1 MHNCISPAGDNRLPK
16 AIEAI
21 IKELESMSNIH
32 RNSVCEVLHGL
43 IQKHMGQN
51 VVFHSKSSEH
61 RRFPQISCRWYQKN
75 IIEVR
80 IFTSQAD
87 SRDPTCDNMLRQL
100 SVASILVGTPANFV
114 DELDPDKTPP
124 IFRQKYSVLAVLS
137 DRLFD
142 VLSNALVIE

>member
-21 IKELESMSNIH
+21 IKELEGMSNIH

-51 VVFHSKSSEH
+51 VVFHSKSSEY

-100 SVASILVGTPANFV
+100 SVASILVGTPADFV
-114 DELDPDKTPP
+114 DELDPDKTPSV
-124 IFRQKYSVLAVLS
+124 FSQKYPILSELA
-137 DRLFD
+137 DRLFGAM
-142 VLSNALVIE
+142 SNALVIE